1 MANEVTRPNAKEVA
15 TLAAMIF
22 AAEVQSRG
30 GIMLGSAGEGERK
43 QAVSAAI
50 DLLRKV
56 DDQLGRSGC
65 S

>member
-1 MANEVTRPNAKEVA
+1 MADERSRPNAKDIA

-43 QAVSAAI
+43 LAVTAAI

-56 DDQLGRSGC
+56 DDELGA
-65 S
+65 